1 MFSLGKSTTS
11 LCLRE
16 YSILGTEHET
26 HQKSMKNWFK
36 NCVFFKSIKKRIK
49 IGLGSL
55 LGSIWEGFGRV
66 LGPSWTPLG
75 ASWALLGASWPP
87 LGRLLDVSWTFLGSL
102 GRFLCDFGAFR
113 RVWGGFGEGSGRVL
127 QGLGA

>member
-1 MFSLGKSTTS
+1 MKH
-11 LCLRE
+11 RV
-16 YSILGTEHET
+16 
-26 HQKSMKNWFK
+26 KNWVFK
-36 NCVFFKSIKKRIK
+36 KSIKKRIK

-66 LGPSWTPLG
+66 LGPSWAPLG

-102 GRFLCDFGAFR
+102 GCFLGDCGGSR
-113 RVWGGFGEGSGRVL
+113 RAWAGFWEGSGRVL
-127 QGLGA
+127 EGLGA